1 MAFKLEALPYE
12 KNALA
17 PHISQETL
25 EFHYGKHHQG
35 YVTKL
40 NGLVA
45 DTPLA
50 QKSLEELVKTESGK
64 VFNNAAQIWNHTFYW
79 KSLSPKGGNAPT
91 GKIADAINASFGSF
105 DEFKKK
111 FQEEAINHFGSGWVW
126 LVRDD
131 NNKLEIVGAHD
142 AGNPLTQGKTPVL
155 TCDVWEHAYY
165 IDYRNDRA
173 KYLEAFWNL
182 VNWEFASANLK

>member
-64 VFNNAAQIWNHTFYW
+64 VFNNAAQVCPALLRIFCAID
-79 KSLSPKGGNAPT
+79 L
-91 GKIADAINASFGSF
+91 KIIITRQ
-105 DEFKKK
+105 KK
-111 FQEEAINHFGSGWVW
+111 N
-126 LVRDD
+126 
-131 NNKLEIVGAHD
+131 
-142 AGNPLTQGKTPVL
+142 
-155 TCDVWEHAYY
+155 
-165 IDYRNDRA
+165 
-173 KYLEAFWNL
+173 
-182 VNWEFASANLK
+182 